1 MAMNNWNNKSC
12 TRKSV
17 KRSDTT
23 GLTTSG
29 HVTVINRDKNNI
41 TTTLEVTTKKYF
53 QDNIP

>member
-1 MAMNNWNNKSC
+1 MNNWNNKSC